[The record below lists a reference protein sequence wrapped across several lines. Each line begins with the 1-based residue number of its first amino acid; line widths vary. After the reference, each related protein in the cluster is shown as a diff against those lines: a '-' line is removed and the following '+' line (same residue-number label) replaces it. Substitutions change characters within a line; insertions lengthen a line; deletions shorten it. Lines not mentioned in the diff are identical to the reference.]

1 MNCFYDMRE
10 DETQTSWQRA
20 FNHDVKDEELVW
32 HRDENDRIVK
42 VISGVGW
49 KFQFDNELPMTMEV
63 GKKFEN
69 RCVEDRQ
76 TDRQIDRQTDRQTG
90 KICA

>member
-1 MNCFYDMRE
+1 MSCFYDMRE

-63 GKKFEN
+63 GKKF
-69 RCVEDRQ
+69 
-76 TDRQIDRQTDRQTG
+76 
-90 KICA
+90 KIPKNDLP